1 MNERQPTNI
10 KPCEER
16 RVGKVIKGNARM
28 RKKSEVSK
36 FADVFISEDINNVKS
51 YILIDVLVPSLKKAF
66 SDIIKNGIDMLLY
79 GTVSDKRNGSIAGR
93 VSYRDYYD
101 RNKDNSYGGGG
112 YNSPYRSRAKLS
124 YEDIVLDSRGEAEE
138 VLYRMDEILE
148 AYGVVRV
155 ADLFDLVGITG
166 DFTDNNYG
174 WSNIRTAEPV
184 RLRDGGYVL
193 RLPKPLPIK
202 K

>member
-1 MNERQPTNI
+1 MNERQPTDI
-10 KPCEER
+10 KPREEK

-28 RKKSEVSK
+28 RKKNEVSK

-51 YILIDVLVPSLKKAF
+51 YILLDVLVPSLKKAF

-79 GTVSDKRNGSIAGR
+79 GTVTDKRNGSIAGR

-101 RNKDNSYGGGG
+101 RNKDNTYGSG
-112 YNSPYRSRAKLS
+112 YSNSYRSRAKLS

-138 VLYRMDEILE
+138 VLYRMDEILD

-174 WSNIRTAEPV
+174 WTNICSAEPV
-184 RLRDGGYVL
+184 RLRDGGYAL